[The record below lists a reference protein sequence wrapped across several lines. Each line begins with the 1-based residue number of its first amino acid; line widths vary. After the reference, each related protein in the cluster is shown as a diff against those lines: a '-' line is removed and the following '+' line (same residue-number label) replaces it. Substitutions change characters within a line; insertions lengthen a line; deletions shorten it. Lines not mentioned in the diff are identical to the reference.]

1 MPTKI
6 RLQRKGKKGVP
17 FYHVVIAD
25 GRAPRDGKFIER
37 IGIYNPVSKPAEIDI
52 NFDRALYWLQAGA
65 EPTDTV
71 NALLSFKGILYKH
84 HLLKGVK
91 KGALTEEMAEEKFQA
106 WLQEKKEKFV
116 AKIKEVE
123 LSSKDGRKKRM
134 EAEMKVNEARAKE
147 LQAKRARE
155 LKAKHAAETAEE
167 EPELE
172 TQAVVAEEPVAEVE
186 PVVEERPAA
195 VEEAVAE
202 IQAVVEE
209 VPAVEEEVVAE
220 VQPVVEE
227 QPGVMEESVAE
238 VQTAIE
244 EEPEVVEAVVAEAEP
259 VAEEEPATA
268 EEIAPEEP
276 SVEPAA
282 EEETQTKA

>member
-6 RLQRKGKKGVP
+6 RLQRKGKKGIP

-37 IGIYNPVSKPAEIDI
+37 IGIYNPVSTPAEIDI
-52 NFDRALYWLQAGA
+52 NFERALYWLQAGA

-91 KGALTEEMAEEKFQA
+91 KGAMTEEIAEAKFQA

-123 LSSKDGRKKRM
+123 LSSKDGRKKRI

-147 LQAKRARE
+147 LQAKRAKE
-155 LKAKHAAETAEE
+155 LKAKLAEE
-167 EPELE
+167 DA
-172 TQAVVAEEPVAEVE
+172 AVEVEAEEKAITTDEAADEVKPAAEEPVAEAK
-186 PVVEERPAA
+186 PAA
-195 VEEAVAE
+195 E
-202 IQAVVEE
+202 
-209 VPAVEEEVVAE
+209 
-220 VQPVVEE
+220 
-227 QPGVMEESVAE
+227 
-238 VQTAIE
+238 
-244 EEPEVVEAVVAEAEP
+244 
-259 VAEEEPATA
+259 
-268 EEIAPEEP
+268 
-276 SVEPAA
+276 EPAA
-282 EEETQTKA
+282 EVKPAAEEPAEVKAEAATETEPEAEEPGGEEPPEETPPSEEETETKA

>member
-37 IGIYNPVSKPAEIDI
+37 IGIYNPVSTPAEIDI
-52 NFDRALYWLQAGA
+52 NFERALYWLQAGA

-91 KGALTEEMAEEKFQA
+91 KGAMTEEIAEAKFQA

-123 LSSKDGRKKRM
+123 LSSKDGRKKRI

-147 LQAKRARE
+147 LQAKRAKE
-155 LKAKHAAETAEE
+155 LKAKLAEE
-167 EPELE
+167 D
-172 TQAVVAEEPVAEVE
+172 
-186 PVVEERPAA
+186 AA
-195 VEEAVAE
+195 VEAEDEEKAITADEAA
-202 IQAVVEE
+202 
-209 VPAVEEEVVAE
+209 AE
-220 VQPVVEE
+220 VKPA
-227 QPGVMEESVAE
+227 AE
-238 VQTAIE
+238 
-244 EEPEVVEAVVAEAEP
+244 
-259 VAEEEPATA
+259 
-268 EEIAPEEP
+268 
-276 SVEPAA
+276 EPAA
-282 EEETQTKA
+282 EVKRAAEELAAEVKPAAEEPADEVKPAAEEPAEVKAKAATETEPEAEEPGGEEPPEEAPPSEEETETKA

>member
-6 RLQRKGKKGVP
+6 RLQRKGKKGIP

-91 KGALTEEMAEEKFQA
+91 KGAMTEEMAEAKFQA

-116 AKIKEVE
+116 AKIKEEE
-123 LSSKDGRKKRM
+123 LSGKDGRKKRL

-147 LQAKRARE
+147 LQAKRAKE
-155 LKAKHAAETAEE
+155 LKAKLAAESGE
-167 EPELE
+167 
-172 TQAVVAEEPVAEVE
+172 EEPVAEE
-186 PVVEERPAA
+186 QAVVSEELVAEAEAA
-195 VEEAVAE
+195 VEEQAAVAE
-202 IQAVVEE
+202 
-209 VPAVEEEVVAE
+209 
-220 VQPVVEE
+220 
-227 QPGVMEESVAE
+227 
-238 VQTAIE
+238 
-244 EEPEVVEAVVAEAEP
+244 EAVAEAEP
-259 VAEEEPATA
+259 VVEEKASVAEEVVAEEEPVVA

-276 SVEPAA
+276 ATEPKA
-282 EEETQTKA
+282 EEESSGETEPKA

>member
-6 RLQRKGKKGVP
+6 RLQRKGKKGLP

-71 NALLSFKGILYKH
+71 NALLSFKGILFKH

-91 KGALTEEMAEEKFQA
+91 KGAMTEEVAEEKFQT

-116 AKIKEVE
+116 TKIKEAE
-123 LSSKDGRKKRM
+123 LSSKDGRKKRF

-147 LQAKRARE
+147 LQAKRAKE
-155 LKAKHAAETAEE
+155 LKARIAGDAAEE
-167 EPELE
+167 EPEAE
-172 TQAVVAEEPVAEVE
+172 TPAVATEEP
-186 PVVEERPAA
+186 
-195 VEEAVAE
+195 VAE
-202 IQAVVEE
+202 IQAVIEETPAIPEE
-209 VPAVEEEVVAE
+209 VTAE

-227 QPGVMEESVAE
+227 IPAAIEEAVAE
-238 VQTAIE
+238 VQPGVE
-244 EEPEVVEAVVAEAEP
+244 EQPAVEEIVTDEVPVVEAKP
-259 VAEEEPATA
+259 VSEKPA
-268 EEIAPEEP
+268 
-276 SVEPAA
+276 S
-282 EEETQTKA
+282 EEETEEKA

>member
-37 IGIYNPVSKPAEIDI
+37 IGIYNPVSKPTEIDI
-52 NFDRALYWLQAGA
+52 NFERALYWLQAGA

-84 HLLKGVK
+84 HLMKGVK
-91 KGALTEEMAEEKFQA
+91 KGALTEEMAEAKFQT

-134 EAEMKVNEARAKE
+134 EAEMKVNETRAKE
-147 LQAKRARE
+147 LQAKRAKE
-155 LKAKHAAETAEE
+155 LKAKHAAETTEE
-167 EPELE
+167 EPEAE
-172 TQAVVAEEPVAEVE
+172 TQDVVAEEP
-186 PVVEERPAA
+186 
-195 VEEAVAE
+195 
-202 IQAVVEE
+202 
-209 VPAVEEEVVAE
+209 VAE

-227 QPGVMEESVAE
+227 QPAVVE
-238 VQTAIE
+238 
-244 EEPEVVEAVVAEAEP
+244 EVVTEVEP
-259 VAEEEPATA
+259 VVEEEPATVEEVVA
-268 EEIAPEEP
+268 EVEPVVEEQPAVEEIASEEP
-276 SVEPAA
+276 SVEPA
-282 EEETQTKA
+282 EEEAETKA